1 MLQSAIGLTILVSL
15 GLLGGLIMW
24 LTNFTFGGR
33 SFRATIL
40 FPNAG
45 GMTVGTRVDY
55 RGVRIGRIV
64 AINPEPEGV
73 ALEVEISPA
82 NRLIP
87 ANSLIEATQA
97 GLVGETSIDII
108 PLQPLPP
115 GGVKAKPLDQNCD
128 PKIIICNGSRLQGE
142 GKLDVNTLIRSLVR
156 IANIIS
162 EPQVTSAVR
171 TLFQKSSDALGKIS
185 DVSET
190 ADLLF
195 KDLQKTNT
203 VGNLNSTLSSIN
215 SFSDQAGNLLT
226 EAENN
231 DTVSNLNSALNSVQ
245 DLSKKAN
252 GLLAEAE
259 AQDTIN
265 RLNSTLISLGGAA
278 EQIQVFMAVNQGKI
292 ADTVAS
298 IGQASKDMSATL
310 NELEPIVA
318 KMEEGQLLE
327 NLDTISAN
335 AVDLTTNLR
344 DFSAQLNDPATM
356 VQLQRLLDSARFVFE
371 NVNKITSEIDEITGD
386 PQLRQDLIR
395 LIRGL
400 SNLVSSTQQLQQQ
413 LQYAQVLNQVATE
426 IDNPQLSNQTNISSS
441 PSTSYSSKP

>member
-1 MLQSAIGLTILVSL
+1 M
-15 GLLGGLIMW
+15 
-24 LTNFTFGGR
+24 
-33 SFRATIL
+33 
-40 FPNAG
+40 
-45 GMTVGTRVDY
+45 
-55 RGVRIGRIV
+55 
-64 AINPEPEGV
+64 
-73 ALEVEISPA
+73 
-82 NRLIP
+82 
-87 ANSLIEATQA
+87 
-97 GLVGETSIDII
+97 
-108 PLQPLPP
+108 
-115 GGVKAKPLDQNCD
+115 
-128 PKIIICNGSRLQGE
+128 
-142 GKLDVNTLIRSLVR
+142 R

-185 DVSET
+185 SVGES
-190 ADLLF
+190 ADLLL

-215 SFSDQAGNLLT
+215 SFSDQAGNLMT
-226 EAENN
+226 EAKNN

-245 DLSKKAN
+245 DLSQKAN

-265 RLNSTLISLGGAA
+265 QLNSTLISVGSAA
-278 EQIQVFMAVNQGKI
+278 EKIEVFMAVNQGQM
-292 ADTVAS
+292 ADTVTS

-310 NELEPIVA
+310 NGLNPIVG
-318 KMEEGQLLE
+318 KIEEGQFLD

-335 AVDLTTNLR
+335 AVDLTANLR

-413 LQYAQVLNQVATE
+413 LQYAQVLNQVAME
-426 IDNPQLSNQTNISSS
+426 IDNPQPSSQTNISS
-441 PSTSYSSKP
+441 PSTSSSSKP

>member
-1 MLQSAIGLTILVSL
+1 MITK
-15 GLLGGLIMW
+15 
-24 LTNFTFGGR
+24 
-33 SFRATIL
+33 
-40 FPNAG
+40 
-45 GMTVGTRVDY
+45 TV
-55 RGVRIGRIV
+55 
-64 AINPEPEGV
+64 
-73 ALEVEISPA
+73 
-82 NRLIP
+82 
-87 ANSLIEATQA
+87 
-97 GLVGETSIDII
+97 
-108 PLQPLPP
+108 
-115 GGVKAKPLDQNCD
+115 
-128 PKIIICNGSRLQGE
+128 
-142 GKLDVNTLIRSLVR
+142 
-156 IANIIS
+156 
-162 EPQVTSAVR
+162 
-171 TLFQKSSDALGKIS
+171 
-185 DVSET
+185 
-190 ADLLF
+190 
-195 KDLQKTNT
+195 
-203 VGNLNSTLSSIN
+203 
-215 SFSDQAGNLLT
+215 NLLT

-245 DLSKKAN
+245 DFSQKAN